1 MNKNNLQKTQRAC
14 LGAMLALSLAS
25 ASCHTSSPDPGGG
38 DPDKPRAGY
47 VTGKAVDSQG
57 KPLSGVEV
65 VIDNTL
71 FYNTNLL
78 TNTDANGLY
87 RVQTPNGSW
96 RATAQVRRTYNGK
109 SYRLDLAPNTA
120 DAFTGDEG
128 AVRHFEWRL
137 SGEKSD
143 NPGAFYGGSVEV
155 SNEVGKGP
163 YDAENV
169 EFTFTPVGP
178 LIDGSAGKTLVL
190 SYDTYYGRIPDVP
203 IGRYR
208 ITAVYKPTDTRL
220 QLRNRVNG
228 TYAADGA
235 VTMDFFGEIPYWSC
249 TNCMFLEYSEP

>member
-1 MNKNNLQKTQRAC
+1 MNKKTLQRTQRTF
-14 LGAMLALSLAS
+14 LGALLTASLLS
-25 ASCHTSSPDPGGG
+25 ASCQTSSPDPGAT
-38 DPDKPRAGY
+38 DPGKPTPGY
-47 VTGKAVDSQG
+47 VTGKVVDTQG
-57 KPLSGVEV
+57 RPLEGVEI

-78 TNTDANGLY
+78 TNTDAKGAY
-87 RVQTPNGSW
+87 RVKTPNGSW
-96 RATAQVRRTYNGK
+96 QATAEIRRTYNGK
-109 SYRLDLAPNTA
+109 SYRLDLAPDNSN
-120 DAFTGDEG
+120 AFAGDEG
-128 AVRHFEWRL
+128 AVRNFEWRL
-137 SGEKSD
+137 SGEKPD

-155 SNEVGKGP
+155 SGEVGKGP
-163 YDAENV
+163 YDAENI

-190 SYDTYYGRIPDVP
+190 PYDTYYGRIPDVP

-208 ITAVYKPTDTRL
+208 ITAVYKPTGTRL
-220 QLRNRVNG
+220 KLRNRVNG